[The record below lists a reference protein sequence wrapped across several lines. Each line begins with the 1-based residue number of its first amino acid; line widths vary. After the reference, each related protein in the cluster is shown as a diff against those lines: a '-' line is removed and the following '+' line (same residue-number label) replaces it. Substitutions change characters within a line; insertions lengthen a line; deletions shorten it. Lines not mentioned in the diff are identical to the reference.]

1 MKRFFIAALALVAV
15 VGCSKDDEG
24 TSVLETSK
32 KSVSITIANALP
44 AGRAVTTPAPA
55 SGAACTKAEDL
66 VFGFVN
72 GAGQVLTTLTIA
84 DATES
89 GGVYTFHGLPQQ
101 VSEVFAIANG
111 AAANKITKSNA
122 PATLSAA
129 HQMWRAQTPDV
140 EWSEIIVFGHAAA
153 HHSTDADGKELFCE
167 VDGHKYPLYEAS
179 LTVTPNHARLE
190 VGQVKCTDLGTLYS
204 KLTLNSLVFAEN
216 LTQSL
221 GANGVLLTPDANVAN
236 AGAGKVWSW
245 NISKPEN
252 DNIYAPDL
260 ELHVTVEGNGWT
272 VPAGTENRLV
282 TVVDYAV
289 PANYANAATN
299 SMVENGKSVLK
310 SFLPGEIYTLN
321 MDFTESDIRTD
332 MGNLCVAVNV
342 TIANWVV
349 VPVTPVFE

>member
-190 VGQVKCTDLGTLYS
+190 VGQVKCVDLGTLYS

-221 GANGVLLTPDANVAN
+221 GANGVVLTPDANVAN

-245 NISKPEN
+245 NVSKPEN
-252 DNIYAPDL
+252 ATIGAPDL
-260 ELHVTVEGNGWT
+260 DLHVTVEGNGWT

-282 TVVDYAV
+282 TVVDYAI
-289 PANYANAATN
+289 PANYASTENVK
-299 SMVENGKSVLK
+299 VENGKSILMN
-310 SFLPGEIYTLN
+310 FLPGEIYTLN